1 MGRMGASKRVT
12 ISTTVTEEEAAF
24 IDAVRGPDMTRP
36 EFLRRIVR
44 NNIRQTVA
52 AVNSMSPGLR
62 QALLDETTAR
72 DARLARN
79 R

>member
-1 MGRMGASKRVT
+1 MGSSRSVT
-12 ISTTVTEEEAAF
+12 ISTTVTEEEARF
-24 IDAVRGPDMTRP
+24 IDAVRGPRLTRS

-44 NNIRQTVA
+44 NNIRDTVA

-62 QALLDETTAR
+62 QELLDEAAAR